1 MDITVIILKSKIH
14 RATVTQ
20 ASINYEG
27 SITIDSGLMKKVGLL
42 PYEKV
47 LVSNITRGT
56 RLETYAIVGEEG
68 SGVIGLNGAA
78 AKLGKKGDKVTIMSF
93 TVLPEKKALQFTP
106 KVIVLDEKNKI
117 KKS

>member
-1 MDITVIILKSKIH
+1 MDISVTILKSKIH

-27 SITIDSGLMKKVGLL
+27 SITIDSNLMEKVGLL

-56 RLETYAIVGEEG
+56 RLETYAIIGEKN
-68 SGVIGLNGAA
+68 SGIIGLNGAA

-93 TVLPEKKALQFTP
+93 TVIPKKKALKFTP

>member
-1 MDITVIILKSKIH
+1 MDITVTILKSKIH

-27 SITIDSGLMKKVGLL
+27 SITIDYALMKKAGIL

-56 RLETYAIVGEEG
+56 RLETYAIIGKSG
-68 SGVIGLNGAA
+68 SGTIGLNGAA

-93 TVLPEKKALQFTP
+93 TVLTQKKACQFTP

>member
-1 MDITVIILKSKIH
+1 MDISVTILKSKIH

-27 SITIDSGLMKKVGLL
+27 SITIDSNLMEKVGLL

-56 RLETYAIVGEEG
+56 RLETYAIIGEKN
-68 SGVIGLNGAA
+68 SGIIGLNGAA

-93 TVLPEKKALQFTP
+93 TVIPNKKALKFTP